1 MTRRGDPP
9 VSVIIPAYNSERYI
23 GEAIASVL
31 GQTHE
36 DFEVIVVDD
45 GSTDGT
51 RDRALAVRDDRIRV
65 ISTVNQGVAAAR
77 KTGLDAAAGEII
89 TYLDADDRWRPE
101 KLATE
106 VELLRAEP
114 EVGVTFANFVRFTDE
129 GEWLPDQFQFYRELS
144 GVRARPAAVGPGR
157 VIEGSAFEALV
168 GFGEFPTFQQAMA
181 FRAEVISDIL
191 PASLKTDAEGVITFH
206 EDLDFCL
213 RAFARTG
220 VAYFTEPLV
229 EVRRH
234 EGNATVEWDKA
245 YRAKLNNLLALRL
258 DLQGLTPR
266 DRRALRRRAGMEW
279 VRVGR
284 AEARRGRLGTA
295 LGCYVRGAGAGQPLS
310 AGKAVLALPRDRGG
324 DAPPSDRTPSSDD

>member
-36 DFEVIVVDD
+36 DFELIVVDD

-51 RDRALAVRDDRIRV
+51 QDRALAIRDDRIHV
-65 ISTVNQGVAAAR
+65 IATANQGVGAAR
-77 KTGLDAAAGEII
+77 KTGLDAAAGQII

-106 VELLRAEP
+106 VELFRAEP

-144 GVRARPAAVGPGR
+144 GVRTRPAAVGPGR
-157 VIEGSAFEALV
+157 VIEGSAFGALV

-181 FRAEVISDIL
+181 FRAEVVSDL
-191 PASLKTDAEGVITFH
+191 EPASMERDAEGVITFH

-234 EGNATVEWDKA
+234 EGNATAEWDKA
-245 YRAKLNNLLALRL
+245 YRAKLNNLLALEL
-258 DLQGLTPR
+258 DLKDLKPG
-266 DRRALRRRAGMEW
+266 DRRALRRRTGKEW
-279 VRVGR
+279 VWVGR

-295 LGCYVRGAGAGQPLS
+295 LGCYVRGAAAGQPLS
-310 AGKAVLALPRDRGG
+310 AGKAALALPSDRVRGV
-324 DAPPSDRTPSSDD
+324 PPSARNLRSDS